1 MKISWALIAAYV
13 IFWLWYT
20 PLGGPLTANEIDQY
34 VATLEARNADKA
46 AIKQLRAFAENDDG
60 GSFIM
65 VNALDLKDTLEP
77 PSGMPA
83 DSAADDVM
91 DVYVEHIFPALFAR
105 ASHPVIAGDAIFT
118 AMDIVGIE
126 GAESWDSAGLVRYR
140 SKRDLLEIA
149 SNPAFG
155 EKHDYKVAA
164 LEKTIAFPIT
174 TRMNLGDPRLILGL
188 LTIIGVLLAR
198 RS

>member
-1 MKISWALIAAYV
+1 MKISWVLIAAYV

-20 PLGGPLTANEIDQY
+20 PLGGPLTVDEIDEY
-34 VATLEARNADKA
+34 VAMLEARNSSEES
-46 AIKQLRAFAENDDG
+46 IEQLRAFAESDDG

-65 VNALDLKDTLEP
+65 VNALDLKDAIEP
-77 PSGMPA
+77 PEGMPA
-83 DSAADDVM
+83 DSTADDVM
-91 DVYVEHIFPALFAR
+91 GVYMEHMFPALFAR
-105 ASHPVIAGDAIFT
+105 ASHPVVAGDAIF
-118 AMDIVGIE
+118 AAIDIVGIE
-126 GAESWDSAGLVRYR
+126 GAESWDSAGLMRYR

-149 SNPAFG
+149 SNPVFG

-174 TRMNLGDPRLILGL
+174 TQVNLGDPRLILGL

>member
-1 MKISWALIAAYV
+1 
-13 IFWLWYT
+13 
-20 PLGGPLTANEIDQY
+20 
-34 VATLEARNADKA
+34 
-46 AIKQLRAFAENDDG
+46 
-60 GSFIM
+60 
-65 VNALDLKDTLEP
+65 
-77 PSGMPA
+77 
-83 DSAADDVM
+83 M

>member
-20 PLGGPLTANEIDQY
+20 PLGGPLTANEIDQC
-34 VATLEARNADKA
+34 VATREARDADEA
-46 AIKQLRAFAENDDG
+46 AIVQLRAFAENDDG

-65 VNALDLKDTLEP
+65 VNALDLKEDLQP
-77 PSGMPA
+77 PEGMPA
-83 DSAADDVM
+83 DSTADDVM
-91 DVYVEHIFPALFAR
+91 DVYVAHIFPALFAR

-126 GAESWDSAGLVRYR
+126 GAESWDGAGLVRYR

-149 SNPAFG
+149 SNPVFG

-188 LTIIGVLLAR
+188 LTTIGVLLAR

>member
-1 MKISWALIAAYV
+1 MGAQNPCLMGRQSLLCHHPLIQWVCVRFAAK
-13 IFWLWYT
+13 FL
-20 PLGGPLTANEIDQY
+20 A
-34 VATLEARNADKA
+34 
-46 AIKQLRAFAENDDG
+46 
-60 GSFIM
+60 S
-65 VNALDLKDTLEP
+65 
-77 PSGMPA
+77 
-83 DSAADDVM
+83 
-91 DVYVEHIFPALFAR
+91 LFAR

>member
-77 PSGMPA
+77 PSGMP
-83 DSAADDVM
+83 ADDVM

>member
-20 PLGGPLTANEIDQY
+20 PLGGPLTANETDQY
-34 VATLEARNADKA
+34 VAMLEARNADKA

>member
-77 PSGMPA
+77 LSGMPA

-91 DVYVEHIFPALFAR
+91 DVYVEHIFPALFVR

-198 RS
+198 HS

>member
-91 DVYVEHIFPALFAR
+91 DVYVEHIFPALFVR

-198 RS
+198 HS

>member
-77 PSGMPA
+77 LSGMPA

-198 RS
+198 HS

>member
-1 MKISWALIAAYV
+1 MKISWVLIAAYV

-20 PLGGPLTANEIDQY
+20 PLGGPLTVDEIDEY
-34 VATLEARNADKA
+34 VAMLEARNSSEES
-46 AIKQLRAFAENDDG
+46 IEQLRAFAESDDG

-65 VNALDLKDTLEP
+65 VNALDLKDAIEP
-77 PSGMPA
+77 PEGMPA
-83 DSAADDVM
+83 DSTADDVM
-91 DVYVEHIFPALFAR
+91 GVYMEHMFPALFAR
-105 ASHPVIAGDAIFT
+105 ASHPVVAGDAIFA

-126 GAESWDSAGLVRYR
+126 GAESWDSAGLMRYR

-149 SNPAFG
+149 SNPVFG

-174 TRMNLGDPRLILGL
+174 TQVNLGDPRLILGL

>member
-13 IFWLWYT
+13 IFWLWYS

>member
-1 MKISWALIAAYV
+1 MKISWALIATYV

-34 VATLEARNADKA
+34 VATLEARHADKA

-83 DSAADDVM
+83 DSAADDVI

-149 SNPAFG
+149 SNPVFG

-174 TRMNLGDPRLILGL
+174 TQVNLGDPRLILGL
-188 LTIIGVLLAR
+188 LTVIGVLLVR
-198 RS
+198 RA

>member
-198 RS
+198 HS

>member
-20 PLGGPLTANEIDQY
+20 PLGGPLTADEIDAY
-34 VATLEARNADKA
+34 VAMLEARNSSEES
-46 AIKQLRAFAENDDG
+46 IEQLRAFAESDDG

-65 VNALDLKDTLEP
+65 VNAIDLKDAIEP
-77 PSGMPA
+77 PEGMPA
-83 DSAADDVM
+83 SSTADDVM
-91 DVYVEHIFPALFAR
+91 GVYMEHMFPALFAR
-105 ASHPVIAGDAIFT
+105 ASHPVVAGDAIFA

-126 GAESWDSAGLVRYR
+126 GAESWDSAGLMRYR

-149 SNPAFG
+149 SNPVFG
-155 EKHDYKVAA
+155 DKHDYKVAA

-174 TRMNLGDPRLILGL
+174 TRVNLGDPRLILGL

-198 RS
+198 RA

>member
-77 PSGMPA
+77 LSGMPA

-91 DVYVEHIFPALFAR
+91 DVYVEHICYSLPRKRAAAANKKPSDSLFGTDQR
-105 ASHPVIAGDAIFT
+105 TQVFMKST
-118 AMDIVGIE
+118 
-126 GAESWDSAGLVRYR
+126 
-140 SKRDLLEIA
+140 
-149 SNPAFG
+149 
-155 EKHDYKVAA
+155 
-164 LEKTIAFPIT
+164 
-174 TRMNLGDPRLILGL
+174 
-188 LTIIGVLLAR
+188 
-198 RS
+198 

>member
-1 MKISWALIAAYV
+1 MRISWILIGIYAF
-13 IFWLWYT
+13 FWLWYT

-34 VATLEARNADKA
+34 VATLEARNADEA
-46 AIKQLRAFAENDDG
+46 AIEQLRAFAANDDG

-65 VNALDLKDTLEP
+65 VNALDLKDAIEP
-77 PSGMPA
+77 PAGMPA
-83 DSAADDVM
+83 DSTADDVM
-91 DVYVEHIFPALFAR
+91 GVYMEHMFPALFAR
-105 ASHPVIAGDAIFT
+105 ASHPVVAGDAIFT

-126 GAESWDSAGLVRYR
+126 GAESWDGAGLVRYR

-174 TRMNLGDPRLILGL
+174 TQVNLGDPRLILGL
-188 LTIIGVLLAR
+188 LTVIGVLLVR
-198 RS
+198 RA

>member
-13 IFWLWYT
+13 IFWLWYS

-77 PSGMPA
+77 LSGMPA

>member
-1 MKISWALIAAYV
+1 MKISWALIAAYA

-20 PLGGPLTANEIDQY
+20 PLGGPLTTDEIDEY
-34 VATLEARNADKA
+34 VAMLKARNSSEE
-46 AIKQLRAFAENDDG
+46 AIEQLRTFAESDDG
-60 GSFIM
+60 SSFIM
-65 VNALDLKDTLEP
+65 VNALDLKDTIEP
-77 PSGMPA
+77 PEGMPA
-83 DSAADDVM
+83 DSTADDVM
-91 DVYVEHIFPALFAR
+91 GVYMEHMFPALFAR
-105 ASHPVIAGDAIFT
+105 ASHPVVAGDAIFT

-149 SNPAFG
+149 SNPVFG
-155 EKHDYKVAA
+155 DKHDYKVAA

-174 TRMNLGDPRLILGL
+174 TQVNLGDPRLILGL
-188 LTIIGVLLAR
+188 LTVIGVLLAR

>member
-149 SNPAFG
+149 SNPVFG

-174 TRMNLGDPRLILGL
+174 TQVNLGDPRLILGL
-188 LTIIGVLLAR
+188 LTVIGVLLVR
-198 RS
+198 RA

>member
-13 IFWLWYT
+13 IFWLWYS

-77 PSGMPA
+77 PSGMP
-83 DSAADDVM
+83 ADDVM

>member
-13 IFWLWYT
+13 IFWLWYS

-77 PSGMPA
+77 LSGMPA

-198 RS
+198 HS

>member
-77 PSGMPA
+77 LSGMPA

>member
-188 LTIIGVLLAR
+188 LTTIGVLLAR

>member
-1 MKISWALIAAYV
+1 
-13 IFWLWYT
+13 
-20 PLGGPLTANEIDQY
+20 
-34 VATLEARNADKA
+34 
-46 AIKQLRAFAENDDG
+46 
-60 GSFIM
+60 M